1 MRIDVIQSIVY
12 LVVIAMIFLKSIITV
27 IFSKKI

>member
-12 LVVIAMIFLKSIITV
+12 LAVIVMIFLKSIITA
-27 IFSKKI
+27 IFSKRI